1 MLRFKVRRSA
11 SVYDRGLG
19 SGQIWVAD
27 PEGIAYSAE
36 EAEEVEGQSA
46 HPVRWRV
53 AWDDPWD
60 DIEAFW
66 LPDERKFFV
75 DDIMRLE
82 EGESVM
88 FFMPDQ
94 GKK

>member
-27 PEGIAYSAE
+27 PENIEYSSK
-36 EAEEVEGQSA
+36 EAEEIEGEEA
-46 HPVRWRV
+46 HRVRWRI